1 MTLQRVIWRGFGG
14 ITRPMTDPILRQAGT
29 RPPRIIAGLVAAAAL
44 LHMSSASAQPEPFD
58 AHFADF
64 ETLAEPVI
72 PAEAVD
78 LDSIVTD
85 EAATEEA
92 DTDAIER
99 ELDGG
104 MASYYGSEL
113 AGRRTASGE
122 RFDPRGFT
130 AAHRTLPFGSKV
142 RVTNP
147 ANGRS
152 VVVRINDRGPFAR
165 GRVIDVSRS
174 AAERIGLV
182 ARGHGQVEL
191 ALLGS

>member
-1 MTLQRVIWRGFGG
+1 
-14 ITRPMTDPILRQAGT
+14 MTDPILRPAGS
-29 RPPRIIAGLVAAAAL
+29 RPRRIIAGAKVSSVAAAAL
-44 LHMSSASAQPEPFD
+44 LHMSSASALPADPFD

-78 LDSIVTD
+78 LDSI
-85 EAATEEA
+85 ATA
-92 DTDAIER
+92 PLGAPVDAPLDGETETIEQA
-99 ELDGG
+99 LGGG
-104 MASYYGSEL
+104 MASYYGAEL

-122 RFDPRGFT
+122 RFDPRGLT

-182 ARGHGQVEL
+182 ARGHGQVQL
-191 ALLGS
+191 ALLGR

>member
-1 MTLQRVIWRGFGG
+1 
-14 ITRPMTDPILRQAGT
+14 MTDPILRPAGT
-29 RPPRIIAGLVAAAAL
+29 RPPRIIAGFIAAAAL
-44 LHMSSASAQPEPFD
+44 LHMSSASALPTAADAFD
-58 AHFADF
+58 AHFADL

-78 LDSIVTD
+78 LDTIATAPVDGTLD
-85 EAATEEA
+85 EEPQ
-92 DTDAIER
+92 AIER
-99 ELDGG
+99 VLGGG
-104 MASYYGSEL
+104 MASYYGAEL
-113 AGRRTASGE
+113 AGHRTASGE
-122 RFDPRGFT
+122 RFDPRGLT

-182 ARGHGQVEL
+182 GRGHGEVQL
-191 ALLGS
+191 ALVEG

>member
-1 MTLQRVIWRGFGG
+1 
-14 ITRPMTDPILRQAGT
+14 MTDPILRPAGT
-29 RPPRIIAGLVAAAAL
+29 RPPRIIAGFVAAAAL

-58 AHFADF
+58 THFADF
-64 ETLAEPVI
+64 EVLAEPVI
-72 PAEAVD
+72 PPEAVD
-78 LDSIVTD
+78 LDTIATAPTTAPLD
-85 EAATEEA
+85 GEQDAAGQ
-92 DTDAIER
+92 AIG
-99 ELDGG
+99 GG
-104 MASYYGSEL
+104 MASYYGNEL
-113 AGRRTASGE
+113 AGHRTASGE

-152 VVVRINDRGPFAR
+152 VIVRINDRGPFAR

-182 ARGHGQVEL
+182 ARGHGEVQL
-191 ALLGS
+191 ALLSS